1 MNGMFAASGA
11 IVKPAGEFTGARLID
26 LAPTILHLM
35 GLPVPS
41 DMDGRVLD
49 EILTDGRAIEFGG
62 SSGGR
67 AQTADGYSEEEEA
80 QVIARL
86 QDLGYIS

>member
-1 MNGMFAASGA
+1 MNGMFAASGNN
-11 IVKPAGEFTGARLID
+11 VKPIGEFTGARLID
-26 LAPTILHLM
+26 LAPTILHLL
-35 GLPVPS
+35 GLPVPG

-49 EILTDGRAIEFGG
+49 EILAVTRAVEYGGSSDGRAQSTE
-62 SSGGR
+62 
-67 AQTADGYSEEEEA
+67 GYSEEEEA